1 VLHSVLQRCLL
12 WLLVFC
18 LSSSWFCATANAA
31 KIDPYVARYLDVAE
45 PVALALDDQG
55 NTRSFTAVDLSQGK
69 VLFGQNCL
77 NCHVGGNTLPNPL
90 VPLSLSALHGA
101 TPRRDTIAGLVS
113 YLRQPMTYDGREAM
127 LLCQQVP
134 ESWLDDSAL
143 ENLAAFI
150 LRAAQKAPAWG
161 TENFQG

>member
-1 VLHSVLQRCLL
+1 MLHSVLQRCCF
-12 WLLVFC
+12 LLVTLWF
-18 LSSSWFCATANAA
+18 SSSWFCPVANAA
-31 KIDPYVARYLDVAE
+31 RIDPYVARYLDAAT
-45 PVALALDDQG
+45 PVQLPLDSQG
-55 NTRSFTAVDLSQGK
+55 NTRSFAALDLSQGK
-69 VLFGQNCL
+69 TFFEQNCL

-90 VPLSLSALHGA
+90 VPLSLAALHGA
-101 TPRRDTIAGLVS
+101 TPRRDTIAGLVA
-113 YLRQPMTYDGREAM
+113 YLRQPTTYDGHEAM

-134 ESWLDDSAL
+134 KSWLNDQAI